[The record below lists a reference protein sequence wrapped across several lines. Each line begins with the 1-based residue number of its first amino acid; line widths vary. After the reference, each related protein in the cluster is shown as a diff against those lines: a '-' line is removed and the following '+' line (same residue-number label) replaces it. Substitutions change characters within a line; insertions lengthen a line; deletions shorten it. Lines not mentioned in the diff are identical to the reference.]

1 MAEKRDYYEV
11 LGVSKTAT
19 ADEIKSAYRKLAMK
33 YHPDRNPGDKAAEEK
48 FKEAAEA
55 YDVLHD
61 AEKRQR
67 YDQFGHQAFANGAGG
82 PGGFGAGGMS
92 MDDIFAAFSD
102 VFGGRMHGGG
112 GRGGFGGFESFF
124 GGGGGGRGGYRP
136 DPNGPQDGD
145 DMNFRLDIDFDEALF
160 GSERTIDLDLPAAC
174 PDCGGTGAAAGSRRV
189 VCKTCGGHG
198 VVMGGGG
205 FLRIQQTCPTCG
217 GEGTVVEKPCRK
229 CRGSG
234 RVTMPQHIAL
244 KIPAGIDTGS
254 RLRLAGKGAG
264 GLRGGRPGDLY
275 VVVNVRESDIF
286 EREGQ
291 HLFVDVP
298 VSPVTAALG
307 GAISVPTPEGEAQLK
322 IPAGTPN
329 GKIFR
334 LRGKGVPSLRGGP
347 AGDLDAR
354 IVFEVPANLDRRQ
367 REALEAFMKASTQSN
382 FPEAQSFANKTRI
395 FFSHRD
401 KLRK

>member
-11 LGVSKTAT
+11 LGVPRTAT

-82 PGGFGAGGMS
+82 AGGFGAGGMN
-92 MDDIFAAFSD
+92 MDDIF
-102 VFGGRMHGGG
+102 GGRGGG
-112 GRGGFGGFESFF
+112 ARSARGGFGGFEDIF
-124 GGGGGGRGGYRP
+124 GGGGGGRAYHA

-145 DMNFRLDIDFDEALF
+145 DMTFRLDVDFDEALF
-160 GSERTIDLDLPAAC
+160 GSERTLDLDLPAQC
-174 PDCGGTGAAAGSRRV
+174 PECHGTGAAAGAQRV
-189 VCKTCGGHG
+189 TCKTCGGRG

-217 GEGTVVEKPCRK
+217 GEGTVIEKPCRK

-234 RVTMPQHIAL
+234 RVTQPQHIAL
-244 KIPAGIDTGS
+244 KIPAGVDNGS

-275 VVVNVRESDIF
+275 VLVGVRPSDLF

-291 HLFVDVP
+291 HLFAQDSGGYAERQGLPPARQGSAV
-298 VSPVTAALG
+298 AARRRG
-307 GAISVPTPEGEAQLK
+307 GRPRRAR
-322 IPAGTPN
+322 
-329 GKIFR
+329 R
-334 LRGKGVPSLRGGP
+334 LRGSREPRPQAEGRAGGVPEARVHRELPGGAVLREQ
-347 AGDLDAR
+347 DAHLLL
-354 IVFEVPANLDRRQ
+354 PPRQ
-367 REALEAFMKASTQSN
+367 APKVSPT
-382 FPEAQSFANKTRI
+382 
-395 FFSHRD
+395 
-401 KLRK
+401 